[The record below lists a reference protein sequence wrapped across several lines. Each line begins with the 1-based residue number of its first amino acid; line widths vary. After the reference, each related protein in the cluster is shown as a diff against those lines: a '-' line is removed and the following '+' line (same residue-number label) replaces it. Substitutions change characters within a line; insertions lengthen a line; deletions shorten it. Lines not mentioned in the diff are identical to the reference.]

1 MSATLSRKIL
11 HSQGKTEQERDKY
24 GEKGKARARERE
36 KRKKEGLKQNTIQHL
51 GNPGK
56 VQREFIPRKPSLKE
70 ILITS
75 NP

>member
-36 KRKKEGLKQNTIQHL
+36 KSRKEGSKQNTNL
-51 GNPGK
+51 TFG
-56 VQREFIPRKPSLKE
+56 ESW
-70 ILITS
+70 
-75 NP
+75 